1 MCCFGV
7 TTILSTF
14 SSNIREIRLSFFTSL
29 TMSYLT
35 VMRYCKLVLH
45 LVPLSAR
52 TCPPNQYP
60 CASGRCIPI
69 SWTCDLDD
77 DCGDR
82 SDEPDSCGE
91 SELHLHFFSDS
102 TFQFEMTNMLMI
114 CTYPLLTPLLSLP
127 NLLPSDPVHLRQR
140 PLYQHQLAM

>member
-1 MCCFGV
+1 MSIEIFISALMLSHGYCQTKENFLKHV
-7 TTILSTF
+7 IIIL
-14 SSNIREIRLSFFTSL
+14 L
-29 TMSYLT
+29 
-35 VMRYCKLVLH
+35 
-45 LVPLSAR
+45 PAR

-91 SELHLHFFSDS
+91 SF
-102 TFQFEMTNMLMI
+102 
-114 CTYPLLTPLLSLP
+114 LLFHIVVLLE
-127 NLLPSDPVHLRQR
+127 
-140 PLYQHQLAM
+140 